1 LNDCSDM
8 YDRETNPMNR
18 MIRKIISVHRD
29 HRASVAVEMAIIA
42 PVLIFLVF
50 GIVDYAMYVMDS
62 MRVAKGVASAVQF
75 AMYNSD
81 NDEGIRQVAYTAS
94 KFTSSQ
100 ASIDIQH
107 LCECPNTGSC
117 ADNCPNDNHQK
128 IFVSVAMQY
137 SYTPMIPIPFV
148 IPPIISRSA
157 SIEVP

>member
-1 LNDCSDM
+1 M
-8 YDRETNPMNR
+8 RV
-18 MIRKIISVHRD
+18 IQKIIGVYRD
-29 HRASVAVEMAIIA
+29 HRASVAIETAIIA
-42 PVLIFLVF
+42 PVLIFLVL

-81 NDEGIRQVAYTAS
+81 NDDGIRQVAYTAS

-107 LCECPNTGSC
+107 LCECPNTGTC
-117 ADNCPNDNHQK
+117 ADNCPNDNHKK

-137 SYTPMIPIPFV
+137 PYTPTMPFPFV
-148 IPPIISRSA
+148 TSSTISRSA
-157 SIEVP
+157 SIQVP